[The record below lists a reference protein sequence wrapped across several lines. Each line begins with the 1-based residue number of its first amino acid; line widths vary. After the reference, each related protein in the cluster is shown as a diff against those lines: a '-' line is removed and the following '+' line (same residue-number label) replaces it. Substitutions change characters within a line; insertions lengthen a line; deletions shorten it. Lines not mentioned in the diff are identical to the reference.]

1 MLIYKQV
8 LGKKKLWITHDCR
21 ADYPSDE
28 FWSTRNRRFYD
39 HTQPQRTWTPRLN
52 VNGERWSESR
62 RDSQPYLA
70 HQIAERIA
78 LFFNIG
84 NWIEDWQQFAF
95 NGGQDCADKNKITSK
110 IICFSKCWMSL
121 LSLTYFFNSL
131 HVISLPFS
139 RLVFAFL
146 SL

>member
-1 MLIYKQV
+1 VVQ
-8 LGKKKLWITHDCR
+8 LGFRYGMILFIVSEVMFFL
-21 ADYPSDE
+21 AF
-28 FWSTRNRRFYD
+28 FW
-39 HTQPQRTWTPRLN
+39 
-52 VNGERWSESR
+52 V
-62 RDSQPYLA
+62 
-70 HQIAERIA
+70 A